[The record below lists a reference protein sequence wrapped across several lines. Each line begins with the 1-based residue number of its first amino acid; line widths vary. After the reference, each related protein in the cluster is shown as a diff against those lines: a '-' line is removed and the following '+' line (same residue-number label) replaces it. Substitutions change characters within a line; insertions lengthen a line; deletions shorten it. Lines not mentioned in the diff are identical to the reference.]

1 MNRIEALASLV
12 DKDASLLDIGT
23 DHAYLPIYL
32 YKNNITKNVVGS
44 DISSQVLKYAK
55 NNLKKFALEDKIK
68 LILSD
73 GFKNIQE
80 KYDIAVISGVGT
92 KTIEKILD
100 SDIVPNK
107 LIISSHKNV
116 PDLREFMQKVNYKI
130 KKEIVIIEKN
140 IYYNIIKYEKGK
152 DNLNK
157 YDLLVGLS
165 NDEDYKKY
173 LLSKYKELYEK
184 SKSTKYLKYINIIE
198 RKRD

>member
-116 PDLREFMQKVNYKI
+116 PDLREFMQKINYKI

-184 SKSTKYLKYINIIE
+184 SKSTKYLEYINIIE

>member
-12 DKDASLLDIGT
+12 DKDASVLDIGT

-80 KYDIAVISGVGT
+80 KYDMAVISGVGT
-92 KTIEKILD
+92 ETIKKILD

-116 PDLREFMQKVNYKI
+116 PDLREFMKKINYKI

-173 LLSKYKELYEK
+173 LLSKYKKLYEK
-184 SKSTKYLKYINIIE
+184 SKSTKYLEYINIIE
-198 RKRD
+198 RKQD

>member
-116 PDLREFMQKVNYKI
+116 PDLREVMQKINYKI

>member
-12 DKDASLLDIGT
+12 DKDASVLDIGT

-80 KYDIAVISGVGT
+80 KYDMAVISGVGT

-116 PDLREFMQKVNYKI
+116 PDLREFMQKINYKI

-184 SKSTKYLKYINIIE
+184 SKSTKYLEYINIIE
-198 RKRD
+198 RKQD

>member
-55 NNLKKFALEDKIK
+55 NNLKKIALEDKIK

-116 PDLREFMQKVNYKI
+116 PDLREFMQKINYKI

-173 LLSKYKELYEK
+173 LLSKLKELYEK
-184 SKSTKYLKYINIIE
+184 SKSTKYLEYINIIE
-198 RKRD
+198 RKQD